1 MDQGAGGSAPSGL
14 GPASDDSALL
24 QQQML
29 LRQAMA
35 GFGAQAGG
43 SAAIWN
49 RDAAQASAV
58 LGAADQTATSPTRNL
73 AMAS

>member
-1 MDQGAGGSAPSGL
+1 MDHGAGGSTSGL
-14 GPASDDSALL
+14 RSTNDDAALL

-35 GFGAQAGG
+35 GFGGQAGG

-49 RDAAQASAV
+49 RDAVQASAV
-58 LGAADQTATSPTRNL
+58 FSAADQTTATPPLNL

>member
-1 MDQGAGGSAPSGL
+1 
-14 GPASDDSALL
+14 
-24 QQQML
+24 ML

-35 GFGAQAGG
+35 GFGGQAGG

-58 LGAADQTATSPTRNL
+58 LAAAGQATLTSAPNL
-73 AMAS
+73 ALAS